1 MCRSAV
7 RILMTKR
14 PNILILNPDQRR
26 GEVMSHLG
34 NPAALTPNLDQAV
47 AEDSVSFGKTFAQAT
62 VCTPSRCSFMTGW
75 YPHTFGHRTMHHM
88 LYGAEGDANL
98 LRVLRRNGCF
108 AWWGG
113 KNDLIPGQDG
123 RDRDCDVA
131 FQA

>member
-75 YPHTFGHRTMHHM
+75 YPQNNAPHVVRSGGGR
-88 LYGAEGDANL
+88 
-98 LRVLRRNGCF
+98 F